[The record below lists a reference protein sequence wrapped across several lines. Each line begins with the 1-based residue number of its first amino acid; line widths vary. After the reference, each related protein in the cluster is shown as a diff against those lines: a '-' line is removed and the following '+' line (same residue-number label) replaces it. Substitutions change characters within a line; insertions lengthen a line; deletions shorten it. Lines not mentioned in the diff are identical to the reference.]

1 MHLSLLVAFVLS
13 LGLATSGLAVTSKP
27 LTKRQ
32 ANKRT
37 LDSASSSSQTSSAS
51 IAPACVPYS
60 NPKKPGDTPKSC
72 DQTFHASL
80 ALCSPSPPP
89 PSSSS
94 SSSSSSPFSAECA
107 ARAQA
112 RLATCHALCHPSSR
126 QLAAC
131 AKGCAQVWILF
142 RKDVCSPLGVA
153 QAIEACGDVGDA
165 QLYACQDICVGHLG
179 EVAAAGRAEGR
190 TASSSSASAPA
201 PGGSYDDTASSTAE
215 VMTDIQVGGTG
226 GVLANTDH
234 MKSPALK
241 IISRKGA

>member
-1 MHLSLLVAFVLS
+1 MHFSLLVAFVLS
-13 LGLATSGLAVTSKP
+13 LGLATSVTSKP

-37 LDSASSSSQTSSAS
+37 LDSASSSSETSSAS
-51 IAPACVPYS
+51 MAPACVPYS
-60 NPKKPGDTPKSC
+60 SPTQPGNTPKSC
-72 DQTFHASL
+72 DQSFHASL

-89 PSSSS
+89 SSPSSSS
-94 SSSSSSPFSAECA
+94 SLSAECA
-107 ARAQA
+107 ARAKA
-112 RLATCHALCHPSSR
+112 RLATCRALCHPSSR

-142 RKDVCSPLGVA
+142 RKDVCSLLGTA
-153 QAIEACGDVGDA
+153 QSIEACGDVGDA
-165 QLYACQDICVGHLG
+165 QLYACQDICVKHLG
-179 EVAAAGRAEGR
+179 AATGGAEGR

-226 GVLANTDH
+226 EVLANTDP
-234 MKSPALK
+234 MKPPALK